1 MNNRIQDTV
10 SGLQVIN
17 ELLKKYVREGAL
29 CLEEKKTIWETY
41 KNIKDTNSL
50 IEDAEQKAHNDIDG
64 LYSDA
69 CLLYTES
76 KECTEILKSN
86 AVVFSSF
93 EGETVYKWIVAPYEK
108 SWRTESEKA
117 NELWRKYSGLS
128 NRLDSMFYGG
138 CSEEEIKKVEEECD
152 ATNEQYKALKKKYE
166 HLYDE
171 YIEARNK
178 WIGLISF
185 DLMLLDVLANKLA
198 VVSQCIMND
207 ITIIKKEGGV

>member
-1 MNNRIQDTV
+1 MKNRIQDTV
-10 SGLQVIN
+10 SGLHVIN
-17 ELLKKYVREGAL
+17 ELLRKYVREGSL
-29 CLEEKKTIWETY
+29 CLEEKKAIWENY
-41 KNIKDTNSL
+41 KKNKDTNSL
-50 IEDAEQKAHNDIDG
+50 IEDAEQEAHNDIDG

-69 CLLYTES
+69 CLLNTES

-86 AVVFSSF
+86 AEVFSPF
-93 EGETVYKWIVAPYEK
+93 EGKAVFKWIVDPYEK

-117 NELWRKYSGLS
+117 NELWRKYSSLS
-128 NRLDSMFYGG
+128 NSLDSMFYGG

-185 DLMLLDVLANKLA
+185 DLMLLDILANKLVA
-198 VVSQCIMND
+198 VSQCIIND
-207 ITIIKKEGGV
+207 ITMIRKEGGV